1 MFSEYITLFFVNVY
15 IQSALTCA
23 PFFPHQQVILEM
35 TDGGADY
42 CFECIGLAALMNDAF
57 LSSREVRARTRGATA
72 TLLFEN
78 RSCVLIST
86 LFYAG
91 LGQDDNSWS
100 GNARCPSLHIFSAD
114 PPREICHRV
123 HVRRGEA

>member
-1 MFSEYITLFFVNVY
+1 MFSEYITYFFVNVY

-23 PFFPHQQVILEM
+23 PFFAQQVIVEM

-72 TLLFEN
+72 AATLL
-78 RSCVLIST
+78 L
-86 LFYAG
+86 
-91 LGQDDNSWS
+91 
-100 GNARCPSLHIFSAD
+100 
-114 PPREICHRV
+114 
-123 HVRRGEA
+123 